1 MTEPVARE
9 QQLVMLFYCPQLV
22 MATAENACEV
32 AGLSVEIILETLM
45 SYGGF

>member
-1 MTEPVARE
+1 MTDPVERE
-9 QQLVMLFYCPQLV
+9 QQLVMLFFCPQLV
-22 MATAENACEV
+22 MATAGNACEV